1 VPVWAYRLTGPG
13 FVSRYERADD
23 ERELGP
29 GQVRLRF
36 RVAGLCGSDMPKLN
50 GIIVRKGTPANDYAP
65 IHEMVGEVIES
76 ASSELHVGQRVVG
89 SGGGANGLC
98 ELHVESDQKFI
109 PVPDELGDAE
119 AVTIQSLGTVLRA
132 ASLFPAVAGRRVAVI
147 GAGPIGLAFCH
158 VLKNRGAAQL
168 TCVDPVDRDAVARRF
183 GADEFVQMRS
193 TQWAEALVGEARPD
207 IVVEAVGHQHAT
219 ITDALRAVAS
229 QGFVYGF
236 GSPDDPDYVL
246 PYQQVYERGLTLR
259 AGRTLG
265 GWLEVL
271 RDSRDYLLRH
281 REDFK
286 GYISHE
292 IPVSDAQTAYSLYA
306 RPQAGR
312 LKVAIVD

>member
-1 VPVWAYRLTGPG
+1 MWAYKLNGPG
-13 FVSRYERADD
+13 FVSQYERPDD
-23 ERELGP
+23 NRELGP

-36 RVAGLCGSDMPKLN
+36 KAAGLCGSDMPKLN
-50 GIIVRKGTPANDYAP
+50 GIIVRKGTPSNDYP
-65 IHEMVGEVIES
+65 PVHEMVGEVIES
-76 ASSELHVGQRVVG
+76 ASNELSVGQRVVG
-89 SGGGANGLC
+89 SGGGRN
-98 ELHVESDQKFI
+98 
-109 PVPDELGDAE
+109 
-119 AVTIQSLGTVLRA
+119 
-132 ASLFPAVAGRRVAVI
+132 
-147 GAGPIGLAFCH
+147 GLAFCH
-158 VLKNRGAAQL
+158 VLKHRGAAHL
-168 TCVDPVDRDAVARRF
+168 TSVDPVDRDAVARHF
-183 GADEFVQMRS
+183 SADDFVQLRS
-193 TQWAEALVGEARPD
+193 TQWAETLTDESRPE

-219 ITDALRAVAS
+219 ITDALRAVAE

-236 GSPDDPDYVL
+236 GSPDDPDYVI
-246 PYQQVYERGLTLR
+246 PYQQVYERSLTLR

-271 RDSRDYLLRH
+271 RDGRDYLLRH

>member
-1 VPVWAYRLTGPG
+1 MWAYKLNGPG
-13 FVSRYERADD
+13 FVTQYERPDD
-23 ERELGP
+23 DRELGP

-36 RVAGLCGSDMPKLN
+36 KAAGLCGSDMPKLN
-50 GIIVRKGTPANDYAP
+50 GIIVRKGAPSNDYAP
-65 IHEMVGEVIES
+65 VHEMVGEVIES
-76 ASSELHVGQRVVG
+76 TSSELSVGQRVVG
-89 SGGGANGLC
+89 SGGGRNGLC
-98 ELHVESDQKFI
+98 EFHVESDQKFI

-119 AVTIQSLGTVLRA
+119 SVTIQSLGTVIRGA
-132 ASLFPAVAGRRVAVI
+132 NLFPAVDGCRVAVI

-158 VLKNRGAAQL
+158 VLKHRGAAHL
-168 TCVDPVDRDAVARRF
+168 TSVDPVDRAAVARHF
-183 GADEFVQMRS
+183 GADDFVQLRS
-193 TQWAEALVGEARPD
+193 TQWAEALTDESRPEV
-207 IVVEAVGHQHAT
+207 VVEAVGHQHAT
-219 ITDALRAVAS
+219 ITDALRAVAQ

-236 GSPDDPDYVL
+236 GSPDDPDYVI
-246 PYQQVYERGLTLR
+246 PYQQVYERSLTLR

-271 RDSRDYLLRH
+271 RDGRDYLLRH

-292 IPVSDAQTAYSLYA
+292 IPVSDAQTAYTLYA

>member
-1 VPVWAYRLTGPG
+1 MWAYKLNGPG
-13 FVSRYERADD
+13 FVRRHERPDD

-29 GQVRLRF
+29 GQIRLRF
-36 RVAGLCGSDMPKLN
+36 KVAGLCGSDMPKLN
-50 GIIVRKGTPANDYAP
+50 GIVVRKSTLANDYAP

-76 ASSELHVGQRVVG
+76 ASSELRVGQRVVG
-89 SGGGANGLC
+89 SGGLTNGLC
-98 ELHVESDQKFI
+98 EFHVESDQKFI

-119 AVTIQSLGTVLRA
+119 AVTIQSLGTVIRA
-132 ASLFPAVAGRRVAVI
+132 ANLFPAVDGRRVAVI

-158 VLKNRGAAQL
+158 VLKQRGAARL
-168 TCVDPVDRDAVARRF
+168 TSVDPVDRDEVARRF
-183 GADEFVQMRS
+183 GADEFVRLRS
-193 TQWAEALVGEARPD
+193 TQWAQALEEKSRPD

-219 ITDALRAVAS
+219 ITDALRAVAR

-236 GSPDDPDYVL
+236 GSPDDPDYVI
-246 PYQQVYERGLTLR
+246 PYQQVYERGVTLR

-271 RDSRDYLLRH
+271 RDSRDYLLKH
-281 REDFK
+281 RDDFT

-292 IPVSDAQTAYSLYA
+292 IPVHDAQTAYSLYA

-312 LKVAIVD
+312 LKVAIVG